1 MRVSGMPDERSS
13 QSTKLLD
20 LVERGIEEA
29 DQLGMMVVA
38 VKLYEIYEHLC
49 PTSLADDATD

>member
-1 MRVSGMPDERSS
+1 MPDERSS

-49 PTSLADDATD
+49 PPSLADDATD